1 MIAGGEG
8 IRRVEESI
16 FFEMEKPT
24 MGSFQLMEGSALQT
38 QKLDRLWN
46 AA

>member
-16 FFEMEKPT
+16 FFLNGETYHGKFST
-24 MGSFQLMEGSALQT
+24 DGGKCSA
-38 QKLDRLWN
+38 DPEIR
-46 AA
+46 